1 MLGVSWGGGVA
12 QQFAAFQRARCR
24 RLVLVTDRGPAHPAG
39 DDDPIIPLANARLMK
54 LLIPK
59 SRLHVYHGGHL
70 GLVTEAAELAPVV
83 DAFLAAPLPVW
94 RVFMASSGRTAL
106 TDGDFYL
113 IEQTL
118 DPEGRQLLLRVR
130 EFMEKSV
137 QPVINHYW
145 TREEFPYD
153 LVVPGIR
160 DLGIAG
166 QAYSG
171 YGCPGGGNL
180 LDGMIAMELARVD
193 PSIATFFGVHSG
205 LAMGSIYL
213 CGSEEQKQRWLP
225 EMARMEKIGA
235 FGLTEPDV
243 GSGAAGGL
251 TTTARRDGDEW
262 VLDGQKKW
270 IGNATFADYV
280 VIWARSLEDQQ
291 VKGFVVEKG
300 TPGFAAAK
308 MRDKIALRVVQ
319 NATITLDGVRVPESH
334 RLQAANSFR
343 DTAAVLRMTRAGVAW
358 MATGCARGAYEHALA
373 YARQRQQFGRPIAG
387 FQLVQDLLV
396 RMLANITSSA
406 CLCARLSALQQDG
419 LAEDHHSALAKA
431 FCTVRMRE
439 AVGWA
444 RELLGGN
451 GILLEN
457 HVGRFV
463 ADSEA
468 IYSYEGTR
476 EINTLIVGRAITGTS
491 AFV

>member
-1 MLGVSWGGGVA
+1 MTA
-12 QQFAAFQRARCR
+12 
-24 RLVLVTDRGPAHPAG
+24 
-39 DDDPIIPLANARLMK
+39 
-54 LLIPK
+54 
-59 SRLHVYHGGHL
+59 
-70 GLVTEAAELAPVV
+70 
-83 DAFLAAPLPVW
+83 DA
-94 RVFMASSGRTAL
+94 
-106 TDGDFYL
+106 DFYL
-113 IEQTL
+113 LERLL
-118 DPEGRQLLLRVR
+118 DPAGRELVARVR
-130 EFMEKSV
+130 EYMEKTV

-145 TREEFPYD
+145 IREEFPHD
-153 LVVPGIR
+153 LIGGLR

-166 QAYSG
+166 LSYPG
-171 YGCPGGGNL
+171 YDCPEGGCL

-193 PSIATFFGVHSG
+193 SSLATFMGVHSG

-213 CGSEEQKQRWLP
+213 CGSEEQKERWLP

-251 TTTARRDGDEW
+251 TTTARRDGPDW
-262 VLDGQKKW
+262 ILDGQKKW

-280 VIWARSLEDQQ
+280 VIWARSLEDGQ
-291 VKGFVVEKG
+291 VKGFVVEKD
-300 TPGFAAAK
+300 TPGFVTSK

-319 NATITLDGVRVPESH
+319 NAYITMDGVRVPETN
-334 RLQAANSFR
+334 RLQGANSFR
-343 DTAAVLRMTRAGVAW
+343 DTAAVLRLTRAGVAW
-358 MATGCARGAYEHALA
+358 QATGCARGAYEHALA

-396 RMLANITSSA
+396 RMLANVTSSA

-439 AVGWA
+439 TVGYA

-463 ADSEA
+463 AESKALSVHTCSYGYKHTAPSRGAHPHRSRPWPAHMGLACSRVHRSGDSA
-468 IYSYEGTR
+468 GQPAR
-476 EINTLIVGRAITGTS
+476 
-491 AFV
+491 